1 MKVKSNIVRSTIEP
15 KEGSPTSGGAVHPRS
30 ESLQRVRRPN
40 NPREGPR
47 TNRNRKR
54 GFRSTQACLR
64 RNEKRRNSQAN
75 SRRQYRDMRS
85 KIPRLEWQ
93 RVAHSVRKKPQ
104 RAQEGNQT
112 YTNRENNNTAC
123 YKTNY
128 RQTGNHDR
136 RHQFTKNTGPKI
148 QYGKN
153 IKLISINM
161 RSMCETSKREQ
172 LVEYMK
178 NTT

>member
-1 MKVKSNIVRSTIEP
+1 MVTINTQTREEHTLKIETLMKVKNKTERSTTEP

-136 RHQFTKNTGPKI
+136 RRQFTKNTGPNI
-148 QYGKN
+148 QYGK
-153 IKLISINM
+153 K
-161 RSMCETSKREQ
+161 
-172 LVEYMK
+172 
-178 NTT
+178 